1 MFGTMSSVVLLV
13 AVGYVLYTSIFVVRA
28 KTNNVVERFGKFQ
41 SVRRPGLNFK
51 LPYPIDKVVAQVS
64 LQVQELNSDLGVKSK
79 DNVFIKLP
87 VAVQLRVA
95 GREDSVQ
102 AAFYELDNPREQL
115 KSYVMNRIRSS
126 INGLELQEIYDD
138 KERITSEVKADLS
151 EQFAGF
157 GYEIVD
163 VLIDEPQVSDE
174 VRASF
179 DRVISSKRHLESAEN
194 EGQAN
199 KTLQV
204 RAAEASAAAMALN
217 GKGIADQRAAIAEG
231 FKEDF
236 NKIKDAMPTAKDE
249 LIAAHLT
256 QIYTLEALKEAS
268 ANPGTT
274 LLMPYDGLAGA
285 GGQAALTGAV
295 MEANQ
300 G

>member
-1 MFGTMSSVVLLV
+1 MFAPIIVFLGVVLYASV
-13 AVGYVLYTSIFVVRA
+13 FVVRA
-28 KTNNVVERFGKFQ
+28 KNNYVVERFGKFH
-41 SVRRPGLNFK
+41 SIRSPGLNFK
-51 LPYPIDKVVAQVS
+51 LPYPIDKVAGKLS

-95 GREDSVQ
+95 EHEGSVQ
-102 AAFYELDNPREQL
+102 AAFYELDNPHEQL

-138 KERITSEVKADLS
+138 KERITSEVKTDLRD
-151 EQFAGF
+151 QFAGY

-163 VLIDEPQVSDE
+163 VLIDEPLVSDE

-179 DRVISSKRHLESAEN
+179 DRVISSKRNLESAEN

-204 RAAEASAAAMALN
+204 RAAEASAEAMALN
-217 GKGIADQRAAIAEG
+217 GKGIADQRAAIAKG

-236 NKIKDAMPTAKDE
+236 NKIKDAMPTASDD

-268 ANPGTT
+268 ANQGTT

-285 GGQAALTGAV
+285 GGQAALTDAIVRG
-295 MEANQ
+295 NQ
-300 G
+300 D